1 MFLSSAA
8 CNSVG
13 EARTA
18 SHMTAFTSRKQQSVA
33 SAPPSFKLRRN
44 LPASVR
50 ESRSAEK
57 GSGETEQQQQ
67 RCYRRPPG
75 TEQSSWFPAAGVGH
89 TLIKSRHLIDTLSK
103 VPCRW
108 TKGNRLVLQ
117 PRPAHRSPSAN
128 CVCACVCVLCRCAC
142 TFERTPLSFLICGRV
157 CVFCVFTDRFL
168 FFVINLT
175 FHFFFRT
182 SGHLSSFSLSFS
194 CQKAL
199 LLSFTFFCPRRN
211 RTHTH
216 THAHTALEGVIY
228 IFHLCECV
236 FFFLPFV
243 WTDCVN

>member
-44 LPASVR
+44 LSASVR
-50 ESRSAEK
+50 ESRSTEK

-175 FHFFFRT
+175 FHFF
-182 SGHLSSFSLSFS
+182 SGPQVIYQVSPFHSAVRKSSSF
-194 CQKAL
+194 L
-199 LLSFTFFCPRRN
+199 LLFFVHAETEHT

-216 THAHTALEGVIY
+216 TQRWKG
-228 IFHLCECV
+228 
-236 FFFLPFV
+236 
-243 WTDCVN
+243 